1 MAGID
6 YSIPGQ
12 IKGLQLESPIN
23 AMTEFAQLQG
33 LQQQQQMNALKAQE
47 YQRGVEN
54 RNKLARIYADTKL
67 KPGSPEQLLRIQQ
80 EVPEEYEGAA
90 TRAYQQADLIEKT
103 NKRKLDESELK
114 SKITQQD
121 LERSIAHI
129 TSFRDLPSIYA
140 DLDKRV
146 ASGELDPA
154 KADQLRNTLPPDET
168 GLLDWKRNLHLKL
181 LNAKDRLDEERKFA
195 DRTQPKP
202 EKIEQNGQIS
212 FIDMNPN
219 SPTYGRPTGPAEAI
233 TDKNPKYVAKD
244 LNGKIVYVDEN
255 QFSPT
260 FGQQKQ
266 GVELTKTAAPTA
278 VTESPLAKLVREREA
293 LPKDSPLLKKY
304 DEAIDKETGGA
315 PPALVQEYLYAQKN
329 NGFKGTLLDFKK
341 QVAMAGRPVSY
352 VSSTP
357 TLTRDALD
365 LAADRFL
372 TDGTLPV
379 GISKPNRDAIMNL
392 AAKIAKDKGIS
403 PDRVAQLE
411 TAANKQALGQLAKNQ
426 TMIGA
431 FERLFVKN
439 ADLALALG
447 KKVDNTGVPLL
458 QKYINAGYRASSS
471 NPDLKALDTA
481 IEAVVSEYA
490 KIVSGSMG
498 NTAVAQAEKKKQR
511 ELLNSQLT
519 PQDLV
524 AVINTMKIE
533 TENRMKGLQEER
545 AQLLNSMRS
554 STTAPA
560 AKPNAPAPYID
571 KEKER
576 RYQEWVK
583 KQGANKP

>member
-12 IKGLQLESPIN
+12 FKGIQIESPIN
-23 AMTEFAQLQG
+23 AMTQAMQLRA
-33 LQQQQQMNALKAQE
+33 LQESSQMNALKTQE
-47 YQRGVEN
+47 YQRGVEQKN
-54 RNKLARIYADTKL
+54 ALARIYADPKL
-67 KPGSPEQLLRIQQ
+67 KIGSPEFLARVSQDAPDLYND
-80 EVPEEYEGAA
+80 VA

-103 NKRKLDESELK
+103 NKRKLDESALK
-114 SKITQQD
+114 SKITQED

-154 KADQLRNTLPPDET
+154 QADQMRNTLPPDET

-233 TDKNPKYVAKD
+233 TDKTPKWTARD
-244 LNGKIVYVDEN
+244 IGGSITYVDEN
-255 QFSPT
+255 QNSPT
-260 FGQQKQ
+260 FGQQKANAAI
-266 GVELTKTAAPTA
+266 TKTVAPTA

-341 QVAMAGRPVSY
+341 QVAIAGRPVSY
-352 VSSTP
+352 TSSTP
-357 TLTRDALD
+357 TLAPAAIDMS
-365 LAADRFL
+365 ADRFL
-372 TDGTLPV
+372 TDGTLPS
-379 GISKPNRDAIMNL
+379 GISKPNRDAIMNR
-392 AAKIAKDKGIS
+392 AAVIAKEKGIS
-403 PDRVAQLE
+403 PDRVSQLE
-411 TAANKQALGQLAKNQ
+411 VTANKQALGQLSRTE
-426 TMIGA
+426 TMVGA
-431 FERLFVKN
+431 FEKNFVKN
-439 ADLALALG
+439 VKIVENLN
-447 KKVDNTGVPLL
+447 KKRDSTGVPLL
-458 QKYINAGYRASSS
+458 QKWINVGKKAGTGD
-471 NPDLKALDTA
+471 PDLAA
-481 IEAVVSEYA
+481 INVAIKAVVNEYG

-498 NTAVAQAEKKKQR
+498 NTAVAVSEIKR
-511 ELLNSQLT
+511 MEDLLNAAQN
-519 PQDLV
+519 PEDVQ
-524 AVINTMKIE
+524 AVLNVMRAE
-533 TENRMKGLQEER
+533 TKNRMEGFREQR
-545 AQLLNSMRS
+545 AELVGSMRS

-560 AKPNAPAPYID
+560 AKSDVRSKADAILG
-571 KEKER
+571 K
-576 RYQEWVK
+576 
-583 KQGANKP
+583 